1 MELVEHIPTLQYFN
15 VHIWQLSRQ
24 LITTKQLQLFH
35 PLNGYVFYTIRTW
48 PTNIQQLFWKKPTG
62 DNDSFKLML
71 FFIGNGYPPE
81 LIAKWIL
88 TSQHL
93 ALHSKGEK
101 KSTTNRLHMAKPL
114 FQSKPLVLFRHL
126 PQSMALPKWKSQRIK
141 QSIIITYFVC
151 INLTV

>member
-1 MELVEHIPTLQYFN
+1 MELVEHVPTLQYFN
-15 VHIWQLSRQ
+15 VYIWQLSRQ

-35 PLNGYVFYTIRTW
+35 LLNGDVFYTIRTW

-81 LIAKWIL
+81 LMAKWIL
-88 TSQHL
+88 TSQHW

-101 KSTTNRLHMAKPL
+101 RARQIDFIRLDLSSKANIWFYFDIYHNQWLSLNGNPRKSNN
-114 FQSKPLVLFRHL
+114 Q
-126 PQSMALPKWKSQRIK
+126 
-141 QSIIITYFVC
+141 
-151 INLTV
+151 